1 MLKFFFYAVI
11 AACIA
16 GAVYIWTANPDKR
29 PQMKEAAKQS
39 VELIKEAAESLES
52 KEDFVHRV
60 WYACKCVSTNKSA
73 AEGRV
78 CAASK
83 PTAEAGAKSAW
94 IAAKKTGGSI
104 ACECAETNELCKK
117 SKGDDSAGF

>member
-1 MLKFFFYAVI
+1 MLKFIFYATI
-11 AACIA
+11 GACVA
-16 GAVYIWTANPDKR
+16 GAVYYWTANPDRR
-29 PQMKEAAKQS
+29 PQMKEAAKQGVELVKDAAKS
-39 VELIKEAAESLES
+39 VESE
-52 KEDFVHRV
+52 EDLVHRV

-83 PTAEAGAKSAW
+83 PTAEMAAKSAW
-94 IAAKKTGGSI
+94 ITAKKTGGSI

-117 SKGDDSAGF
+117 SKGDGSTGF